1 MTVTLSIDIKGSLL
15 NEFIE
20 IKKSD
25 DTGYIYSTYQRA
37 PTNGDGT
44 GPTLIEKIG
53 SIART
58 QLEYYKSLLT
68 LSNDKL
74 EQFNRLKNTGRML
87 TSSDICDFLSTLET
101 PFYAI
106 HNFHIGN
113 LNSMSLKEIKSI
125 IDKYAKDFKLKKLPI
140 VIPIFLRPENIF
152 QTNHIAAIMIKDGQ
166 IEYFD
171 PKGIE
176 AKHRNLKED
185 GTVEDVLK
193 YLDEIFCKKQNEIF
207 QNRMTHQMDI
217 NNCGVYVCQFY
228 YDKLVN
234 KEWLGMMPKNRIP
247 RVQILQFRKKMLDL
261 ISSQKQLKT
270 DGKKAEKEI
279 KHKIVS
285 EDTVLL

>member
-1 MTVTLSIDIKGSLL
+1 
-15 NEFIE
+15 
-20 IKKSD
+20 
-25 DTGYIYSTYQRA
+25 
-37 PTNGDGT
+37 
-44 GPTLIEKIG
+44 
-53 SIART
+53 
-58 QLEYYKSLLT
+58 
-68 LSNDKL
+68 
-74 EQFNRLKNTGRML
+74 
-87 TSSDICDFLSTLET
+87 
-101 PFYAI
+101 
-106 HNFHIGN
+106 
-113 LNSMSLKEIKSI
+113 
-125 IDKYAKDFKLKKLPI
+125 
-140 VIPIFLRPENIF
+140 
-152 QTNHIAAIMIKDGQ
+152 MIKDGQ

-270 DGKKAEKEI
+270 DEMKVEKEPNY
-279 KHKIVS
+279 KIVD